1 MTSSCASDGVTHS
14 LALSGNGTWTSVTP
28 GSLVRR
34 RGAGMALIDNG
45 STEGEMLLVGGIA
58 DSYSC
63 GKPFIHSH
71 DEQQR

>member
-1 MTSSCASDGVTHS
+1 
-14 LALSGNGTWTSVTP
+14 VTP

-63 GKPFIHSH
+63 GKSLPLPSTADKIDGLWIVRSC
-71 DEQQR
+71 